1 MSSRLAMGTLQPW
14 PDSKTTEAGAAIAIS
29 DTEASY
35 PISADGN
42 ESQDPHAS
50 GKNTPTHDLKGRTM
64 RGALVSI
71 AGQGA
76 NFVLRI
82 GSMMVLARLLTAED
96 FGLVAMVIAC
106 TGFLDIFRDFGLSM
120 AAVQRTSISQ
130 AQHSTLFW
138 INLGIGLLLATL
150 CVVAAPF
157 LVTFYQEPRL
167 FWITVIIGLGFVFN
181 GASAQHRALLQ
192 RRMRFTVLTAL
203 EVISLIASTGVGVGM
218 AAAGQGYWALVA
230 MNVCP
235 SAVSAA
241 GFWAIARWMPS
252 RPHWGTDMRSL
263 LGYGGIVTLD
273 GVITFITY
281 NADKVL
287 LGRFWG
293 SQALGIYGRAY
304 QLVNTPTSNLNS
316 TIALV
321 VFPALSRLQNDP
333 ERLRNYFLKGYGL
346 FLSLVMPI
354 TMGCALCADDI
365 VRVFLGSRWEV
376 AAPAVRL
383 LAPTILTFGLLN
395 PLAWLLL
402 STGRAA
408 RSLYI
413 GLMIAPVVILGE
425 LVGLRYGPT
434 GIASGLSVATALL
447 VLPVIFWA
455 TYQTP
460 VTAGDTLKEIL
471 RPLASCL
478 IAAGIV
484 LACSG
489 FIQPLRPP
497 FLRLVVENAVLFGVY
512 FFVLGVVM
520 GQKAVYLPMLR
531 DIGIWPV
538 IRRRRVAPITSRESE
553 IRSIHA

>member
-1 MSSRLAMGTLQPW
+1 MTTLP
-14 PDSKTTEAGAAIAIS
+14 PGLNTKTTAVGESIAIA
-29 DTEASY
+29 DTMPPALE
-35 PISADGN
+35 DGH
-42 ESQDPHAS
+42 ESQAADAF
-50 GKNTPTHDLKGRTM
+50 GKNTPPHDLKGRTM
-64 RGALVSI
+64 RGALVST

-76 NFVLRI
+76 NFILRI
-82 GSMMVLARLLTAED
+82 GSMVVLARLLSAED
-96 FGLVAMVIAC
+96 FGLVAMVIAF

-120 AAVQRTSISQ
+120 AAVQRASISQ

-138 INLGIGLLLATL
+138 INLGIGLLLASL
-150 CVVAAPF
+150 CVVVAPF

-167 FWITVIIGLGFVFN
+167 LWIAVVVGLGFLFN
-181 GASAQHRALLQ
+181 GAAAQHRALLQ
-192 RRMRFTVLTAL
+192 RRMRFTALTAL
-203 EVISLIASTGVGVGM
+203 EVISLIVSTGLGVGM

-235 SAVSAA
+235 TAVSAV

-252 RPHWGTDMRSL
+252 RPRWATDMRSL
-263 LGYGGIVTLD
+263 LGYGGTVTLD

-333 ERLRNYFLKGYGL
+333 ERLRSYFLKGYGL

-413 GLMIAPVVILGE
+413 GLMIAPVVIIGE
-425 LVGLRYGPT
+425 LFGLRYGPT

-447 VLPVIFWA
+447 VFPVIFWA
-455 TYQTP
+455 TYRTP
-460 VTAGDTLKEIL
+460 VTARDTLKEIL
-471 RPLASCL
+471 RPLLSCL
-478 IAAGIV
+478 IAAGVV
-484 LACSG
+484 LACSS
-489 FIQPLRPP
+489 FIELLHPP
-497 FLRLVVENAVLFGVY
+497 FLRLVVENTVLFGVY
-512 FFVLGVVM
+512 FFVLGFVM
-520 GQKAVYLPMLR
+520 GQKAIYLPMLR
-531 DIGIWPV
+531 DIGLWP
-538 IRRRRVAPITSRESE
+538 IIKRRSQTATIPSQV
-553 IRSIHA
+553 HD

>member
-1 MSSRLAMGTLQPW
+1 MTNLP
-14 PDSKTTEAGAAIAIS
+14 PAIAV
-29 DTEASY
+29 TEPPA
-35 PISADGN
+35 SADGN
-42 ESQDPHAS
+42 DSQAPDAF
-50 GKNTPTHDLKGRTM
+50 GKNTPPHDLKGRTM
-64 RGALVSI
+64 RGALVST

-82 GSMMVLARLLTAED
+82 GSMVVLARLLTAED
-96 FGLVAMVIAC
+96 FGLVAMVIAF

-167 FWITVIIGLGFVFN
+167 LWIAVIVGLGFLFN
-181 GASAQHRALLQ
+181 GAAAQHRALLQ
-192 RRMRFTVLTAL
+192 RRMRFTALTAL

-235 SAVSAA
+235 TAVSAA

-263 LGYGGIVTLD
+263 LGYGGTVTLD
-273 GVITFITY
+273 GVVTFITY

-354 TMGCALCADDI
+354 TMGCTLCADDI

-425 LVGLRYGPT
+425 LFGLRYGPT

-447 VLPVIFWA
+447 VFPVIFWA

-471 RPLASCL
+471 RPLSSCL

-484 LACSG
+484 LACSS
-489 FIQPLRPP
+489 FIQPLHPP
-497 FLRLVVENAVLFGVY
+497 FLRLVVENTVLFGVY
-512 FFVLGVVM
+512 FFVLGFVM

-531 DIGIWPV
+531 DIGLWPIV
-538 IRRRRVAPITSRESE
+538 KRRRQTATIPSGS
-553 IRSIHA
+553 

>member
-1 MSSRLAMGTLQPW
+1 MATFPRWFNL
-14 PDSKTTEAGAAIAIS
+14 KTTKAETALSTPARF
-29 DTEASY
+29 
-35 PISADGN
+35 ISADDN
-42 ESQDPHAS
+42 EALDPDAAGKSAS
-50 GKNTPTHDLKGRTM
+50 TRDLKGRTM
-64 RGALVSI
+64 RGALVST

-76 NFVLRI
+76 NFVTRI
-82 GSMMVLARLLTAED
+82 GSMVVLARLLTVED

-130 AQHSTLFW
+130 AQQSTLFW
-138 INLGIGLLLATL
+138 INLAIGLLLAAL
-150 CVVAAPF
+150 CALAAPF
-157 LVTFYQEPRL
+157 LVAFYHEPRL
-167 FWITVIIGLGFVFN
+167 LWIAVVIGLGFVFN

-192 RRMRFTVLTAL
+192 RQMRFTVLTTL
-203 EVISLIASTGVGVGM
+203 EVVSLIVSTSVGVGM
-218 AAAGQGYWALVA
+218 AATGQGYWALVA

-235 SAVSAA
+235 PAVSAA
-241 GFWAIARWMPS
+241 GVWAIAQWMPS

-263 LGYGGIVTLD
+263 LGYGGIATLD

-333 ERLRNYFLKGYGL
+333 ERLRSYFLKGYGL

-354 TMGCALCADDI
+354 TFGCALCADEL
-365 VRVFLGSRWEV
+365 VRVFLGSKWEV

-395 PLAWLLL
+395 PLAWLLF
-402 STGRAA
+402 STGKAA
-408 RSLYI
+408 RSFYI
-413 GLMIAPVVILGE
+413 GLMIAAVVILGQ
-425 LVGLRYGPT
+425 LIGLPYGPT
-434 GIASGLSVATALL
+434 GVAAGLSVTTGLV

-455 TYQTP
+455 THRMP

-471 RPLASCL
+471 RPLSACL
-478 IAAGIV
+478 IAAAFV
-484 LACSG
+484 LACSS
-489 FIQPLRPP
+489 FIYSMGSPL
-497 FLRLVVENAVLFGVY
+497 LRLFAENSVLFGVY
-512 FFVLGVVM
+512 FIVLCFVM
-520 GQKAVYLPMLR
+520 GQKAIYLPMLR
-531 DIGIWPV
+531 DLGLWPSHYH
-538 IRRRRVAPITSRESE
+538 IRRAVGTDGPDRAVN
-553 IRSIHA
+553 